1 MTDQDT
7 QKTPEEIAAL
17 QDAFTTQGDDSD
29 NIANQF
35 NPKHFKQP
43 PVLEQL
49 QEFMMNNDP
58 LSSAPVVELK
68 IQQLPNYEGLPY
80 FERATMYSSGIDLF
94 AANYDTLLLNS
105 IGATVLV
112 PTGIKM
118 EVPVGYEI
126 QIRPRSGLALKHGL
140 TVLNS
145 PGTIDADYRGEI
157 GVILTKLTTGKFK
170 VERGERIAQMVLCP
184 VVYPKIVYV
193 DELSETVRGDG
204 GFGHSGT

>member
-1 MTDQDT
+1 MTDQET
-7 QKTPEEIAAL
+7 PKTPEEIEAL
-17 QDAFTTQGDDSD
+17 QTAFTTQGDDSEH
-29 NIANQF
+29 IANQF
-35 NPKHFKQP
+35 IPKQP

-49 QEFMMNNDP
+49 EEFMMMKDP
-58 LSSAPVVELK
+58 LGTAPATELK
-68 IQQLPNYEGLPY
+68 IQQLPHYDGLPY
-80 FERATMYSSGIDLF
+80 FKRATIHSSGIDIY
-94 AANYDTLLLNS
+94 AANYDPLLLNS

-126 QIRPRSGLALKHGL
+126 QIRPRSGLALKHGI

-145 PGTIDADYRGEI
+145 PGTIDADYRGEV

-193 DELSETVRGDG
+193 DELSETVRGEG

>member
-1 MTDQDT
+1 MTDKNT
-7 QKTPEEIAAL
+7 TKTPEEIANL
-17 QDAFTTQGDDSD
+17 QDSFMTQGDDSE
-29 NIANQF
+29 NIADQF
-35 NPKHFKQP
+35 VVKQP
-43 PVLEQL
+43 PVLESI
-49 QEFMMNNDP
+49 EEYIMMNDP
-58 LSSAPVVELK
+58 LHKEPVLELK
-68 IQQLPNYEGLPY
+68 IQKLQHYDGLPP
-80 FERATMYSSGIDLF
+80 FKRATIHSSGIDLY
-94 AANYDTLLLNS
+94 AANYDPLLLNS

-126 QIRPRSGLALKHGL
+126 QIRPRSGLAIKHGI

-157 GVILTKLTTGKFK
+157 GVIITKLTTGKFK

-184 VVYPKIVYV
+184 VVYPNIVYV
-193 DELSETVRGDG
+193 DELSETVRGEG